1 MKTTSLL
8 LSILVILSACS
19 QPSVDHADKTY
30 IDGNFFA
37 FFVLVTGFA
46 PPASSLSF
54 YRSRRLPIPF
64 RLLPFTLAEGESPAK
79 TGNPSRA

>member
-19 QPSVDHADKTY
+19 QPSVDHADKIY
-30 IDGNFFA
+30 IDGNFVGFVG
-37 FFVLVTGFA
+37 FFVLVTAFA
-46 PPASSLSF
+46 PL
-54 YRSRRLPIPF
+54 
-64 RLLPFTLAEGESPAK
+64 TLAEGESPAK